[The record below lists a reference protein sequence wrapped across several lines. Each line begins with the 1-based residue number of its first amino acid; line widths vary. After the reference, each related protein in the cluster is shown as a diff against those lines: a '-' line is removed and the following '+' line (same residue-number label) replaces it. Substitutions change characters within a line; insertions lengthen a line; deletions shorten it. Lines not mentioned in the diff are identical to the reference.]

1 MNPAPIKRL
10 ISTSDPDK
18 IDVRVGTILAIE
30 GVAHSE
36 KAPTAAGW
44 PLSGP
49 EEDVEAICVVPCPGR
64 GAKAGARRN
73 SSPRPSATWARCI
86 KFKEWPARPHTA
98 VHFPKVREKCPVLS
112 VGAGKRSTRLEYL
125 GADVWPCAA
134 AGRSPGRDL
143 RTDGG

>member
-36 KAPTAAGW
+36 KARTAAGW

-49 EEDVEAICVVPCPGR
+49 EEDVEAICVVPCPRPRREGR
-64 GAKAGARRN
+64 RT
-73 SSPRPSATWARCI
+73 PQ
-86 KFKEWPARPHTA
+86 FKPQT
-98 VHFPKVREKCPVLS
+98 
-112 VGAGKRSTRLEYL
+112 VGNVGQMHQ
-125 GADVWPCAA
+125 V
-134 AGRSPGRDL
+134 
-143 RTDGG
+143 